1 VRYAR
6 LSGVRRADLLNLGI
20 LLVGLCALLALVP
33 PARPYAMIDDWAYAQ
48 SMQRL
53 LNLEYRPHDMAQP
66 TALAHLA
73 WGGILTLLFGFSF
86 TALTAATLVMSAVG
100 VALLYFVLREFNVSP
115 PHALFGTALLALNP
129 VYVYLSY
136 SFMTDVTFVTF
147 TLAACLCYVRGLKAD
162 SAGWLIAGSIFAAL
176 SFLTRQLGLLFV
188 PAALAYLWW
197 VRRLHLRDALLMTAA
212 PVVAAAAYFAWE
224 RQFPPSLMA
233 AGQEATIRYALA
245 QPLEYLL
252 TRLQTMA
259 VVFSMLGLFL
269 APVVVRPRRPF
280 LAAGVFFVLATLL
293 VSTLATRSTM
303 FPQNGSIID
312 NSGFNRG
319 AIRAEPI
326 WSEWVWSGL
335 ALVGTAIFALF
346 AARLWEEFRAWIRA
360 RTGWERAGDPY
371 ILLALLGVSY
381 FLFSTVVSPALFER
395 YMLPILPLLVL
406 FALPRIATVNNKG
419 GASAIP
425 GWRHLLLVPFALFSL
440 MGMADYRAYAG
451 ARWEAAEELLR
462 EGIPPSRID
471 AGFEWIGWHLYD
483 EGAKLVRA
491 GDKFP
496 RTNHPPYALL
506 DPVYRVEGYLWDGYE
521 EVRTVQYTSWLHGGQ
536 TRRIVVQRRRE

>member
-1 VRYAR
+1 LYIYD
-6 LSGVRRADLLNLGI
+6 LMRRADLLNLGI
-20 LLVGLCALLALVP
+20 LLVGVCALLALVP
-33 PARPYAMIDDWAYAQ
+33 PARPYAMIDDWAYSQ

-73 WGGILTLLFGFSF
+73 WGGIFTLLFGFSF
-86 TALTAATLVMSAVG
+86 TTLTAAILLMSAVG
-100 VALLYFVLREFNVSP
+100 VALLYFLLREFNVEP
-115 PHALFGTALLALNP
+115 RYALFGTALLALNP
-129 VYVYLSY
+129 AYVYLSY

-162 SAGWLIAGSIFAAL
+162 SAGWLLAGSLFAAL

-197 VRRLHLRDALLMTAA
+197 ARRLHLRDALLMTAA

-233 AGQEATIRYALA
+233 AGQDAIIRYALG

-252 TRLQTMA
+252 TRLQTLS

-269 APVVVRPRRPF
+269 APVVLRPRRPF
-280 LAAGVFFVLATLL
+280 LAAGVFLVLGALL
-293 VSTLATRSTM
+293 VSTRVARGTM

-335 ALVGTAIFALF
+335 ALVGAAIFALF
-346 AARLWEEFRAWIRA
+346 AARLWEEFRARLST
-360 RTGWERAGDPY
+360 RTRLERAGDPS

-406 FALPRIATVNNKG
+406 FVLPRIAAMQNNG
-419 GASAIP
+419 SASAVP
-425 GWRHLLLVPFALFSL
+425 TWRIILLVPFALFSL
-440 MGMADYRAYAG
+440 AGMADYRAYAG
-451 ARWEAAEELLR
+451 ARWEAAEGLLR
-462 EGIPPSRID
+462 EGIPPSQID

-496 RTNHPPYALL
+496 LTHHPPYAVL
-506 DPVYRVEGYLWDGYE
+506 DPVYRVEGYLWEGYD
-521 EVRTVQYTSWLHGGQ
+521 EVRTVPYTSWLEGGQ